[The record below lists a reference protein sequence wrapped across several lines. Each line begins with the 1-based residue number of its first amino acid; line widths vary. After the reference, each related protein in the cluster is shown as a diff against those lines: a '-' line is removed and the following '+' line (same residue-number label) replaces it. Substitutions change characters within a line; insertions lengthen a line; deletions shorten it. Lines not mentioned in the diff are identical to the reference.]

1 MESGFIRVADV
12 MRTELHMI
20 DGLASV
26 QSAIEEMNR
35 LKVSSLVIEHRH
47 EGDEYGIV
55 TVKDIAAK
63 VVAVNRSTE
72 RTSVYQIMTKP
83 ALTISADMNVKY
95 AIRLLARLEHN
106 RALVTGAKD
115 LIGLAS
121 LRDLVLSY
129 ADHEKSAD

>member
-1 MESGFIRVADV
+1 MESGFVRVADV